1 MKKRFWLAFV
11 IAVLAGTG
19 LHFLYDVCPVPL
31 VGLFAPVNESV
42 WEHLKLFFWPTLAAA
57 FVLTRKNEDGQRAWS
72 GWLLAELVMPVLC
85 MGLFYMRVRRGGAVG
100 GHCALRAGDGSGIL
114 DRVLADRDGAWCV
127 VRRGAGDCGRTL
139 RGGADFV
146 YACAAGTAGV
156 CGMRRATNG
165 RPPKAPL
172 CKGSCQP
179 LG

>member
-19 LHFLYDVCPVPL
+19 LHFLYDVCPAPL

-85 MGLFYMRVRRGGAVG
+85 MGVFYMLSCGFGVEALWVDIALYVLVMAAGFWIAYWQTAT
-100 GHCALRAGDGSGIL
+100 GH
-114 DRVLADRDGAWCV
+114 GAWC
-127 VRRGAGDCGRTL
+127 
-139 RGGADFV
+139 
-146 YACAAGTAGV
+146 AGV
-156 CGMRRATNG
+156 LVIAVGLYGAALILFTLA
-165 RPPKAPL
+165 PPELPVFI
-172 CKGSCQP
+172 G
-179 LG
+179 

>member
-1 MKKRFWLAFV
+1 MKKRFWLAFG

-19 LHFLYDVCPVPL
+19 LHFLYDVCPAPL

-57 FVLTRKNEDGQRAWS
+57 FVLTQEKRGSGSGRGAVAAGRA
-72 GWLLAELVMPVLC
+72 GDAGTLHGGILHAVV
-85 MGLFYMRVRRGGAVG
+85 RVRRGGAVG

-139 RGGADFV
+139 R
-146 YACAAGTAGV
+146 AALILFTLA
-156 CGMRRATNG
+156 
-165 RPPKAPL
+165 PPELPVFI
-172 CKGSCQP
+172 G
-179 LG
+179 

>member
-1 MKKRFWLAFV
+1 MKKRFWLAFG

-85 MGLFYMRVRRGGAVG
+85 MGVFYMLSCGFGVEALWVDLTLYMLTLAAGFRLAYRKAVCGDAAWAAGVLVIAVG
-100 GHCALRAGDGSGIL
+100 LYGAALIL
-114 DRVLADRDGAWCV
+114 FTLA
-127 VRRGAGDCGRTL
+127 
-139 RGGADFV
+139 
-146 YACAAGTAGV
+146 
-156 CGMRRATNG
+156 
-165 RPPKAPL
+165 PPLLPIFQ
-172 CKGSCQP
+172 G
-179 LG
+179 

>member
-1 MKKRFWLAFV
+1 MKKRFWLAFG

-85 MGLFYMRVRRGGAVG
+85 MGVFYMLSCGFGVE
-100 GHCALRAGDGSGIL
+100 ALWVDIAL
-114 DRVLADRDGAWCV
+114 YVLV
-127 VRRGAGDCGRTL
+127 M
-139 RGGADFV
+139 
-146 YACAAGTAGV
+146 AAGFNAAQRGPIPRYTSEKLALAQSLAASCCENDVRV
-156 CGMRRATNG
+156 C
-165 RPPKAPL
+165 PL
-172 CKGSCQP
+172 
-179 LG
+179 